1 MHVLPGR
8 RGKERRRRAAETIF
22 RGDGGSATSG
32 VSSAAA
38 GAMGAV
44 GALWSFIANDSAAE
58 NAQMP
63 SEGPPVPKISKS
75 DIRVVLQCTLSGAC
89 SNQSYSMALGSL
101 LYGNLFTMAQAWKVV
116 SFTDPIT

>member
-8 RGKERRRRAAETIF
+8 RGKERRRRAAEGIF
-22 RGDGGSATSG
+22 RGEGGTATLG

-44 GALWSFIANDSAAE
+44 GALWSFIANNSAAE
-58 NAQMP
+58 DAQMP

-75 DIRVVLQCTLSGAC
+75 DIRVVLQC
-89 SNQSYSMALGSL
+89 SL
-101 LYGNLFTMAQAWKVV
+101 TG
-116 SFTDPIT
+116 DC